1 MNRQQIIAA
10 VDNPQTLNSSSLDQ
24 LKVILDEYPFFQA
37 GRMLWVKNL
46 HLLDHIRYN
55 NELKLAAAH
64 IADRSRL
71 FELINLP
78 DCGIHKGLD
87 KKSELAEE
95 IKNRDSVGS
104 KGRIEL
110 EQRVGQES
118 GYMRDNEPDNSELK
132 SAFPEDADNI
142 VLPSADLLGYE
153 FDASSAYQLTD
164 HDELSLDE
172 ARSFSGWL
180 NVLRSRPPASEPQKQ
195 TEAQT
200 DKQHAKKVSLIDNF
214 LEGGMRRRIITAAEG
229 KVENVDISA
238 KSLEESDDLITET
251 LANIYIKQKHFSKA
265 LDIFERLRLKYPEK
279 SVYFARRIKD
289 LVENSNM

>member
-37 GRMLWVKNL
+37 GRMLWVKNV

-78 DCGIHKGLD
+78 DSIINEGLD

-132 SAFPEDADNI
+132 HAFPEDSDNI
-142 VLPSADLLGYE
+142 VLPSADLLGYV

-214 LEGGMRRRIITAAEG
+214 LEGGMKRRIITAAEG

>member
-78 DCGIHKGLD
+78 DSIINEGLD

-118 GYMRDNEPDNSELK
+118 GYMRDNEPDNSKLK
-132 SAFPEDADNI
+132 HAFPEDADNI

-180 NVLRSRPPASEPQKQ
+180 NVLRNRPPASEPQKQ

-214 LEGGMRRRIITAAEG
+214 LEGGMKRRIITAAEG

>member
-78 DCGIHKGLD
+78 DSIINEGLD

-132 SAFPEDADNI
+132 HAFPEDADNI

-180 NVLRSRPPASEPQKQ
+180 NVLRSRPLASEPQKQ

-214 LEGGMRRRIITAAEG
+214 LEGGMKRRIITAAEG